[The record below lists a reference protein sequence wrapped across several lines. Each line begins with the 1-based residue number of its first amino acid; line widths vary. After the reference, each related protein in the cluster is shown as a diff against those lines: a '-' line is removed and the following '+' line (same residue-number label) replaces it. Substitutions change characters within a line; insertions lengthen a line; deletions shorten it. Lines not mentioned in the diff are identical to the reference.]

1 MLDSPVV
8 LRWLLRAA
16 GFSAYALLVLVVF
29 GLSGYVAFNQWVR
42 RGVTTVPELA
52 GLAEEDAVRLLAD
65 LGLAFRR
72 AETGRWSESVP
83 AGKVVETR
91 PRAGSFVKRGAAIE
105 GVVSLGTRRVT
116 VPELAGKA
124 TPAAQL
130 VLRGEGLEA
139 GTSYAVLSALG
150 TPGAVVAQDPPA
162 GLAVPA
168 GTRVDLLV
176 ALDSAGATYVMPDLV
191 YRRYDPVR
199 RAFEAGGFHFGN
211 VSFEPYEGVAEG
223 TVLRQQPL
231 PGHPLRRSDSIV
243 LVVASAPEVAP

>member
-16 GFSAYALLVLVVF
+16 GLTAYAFLVLVVF

-42 RGVTTVPELA
+42 RGVTTVPELT

-72 AETGRWSESVP
+72 AETGRWSESV
-83 AGKVVETR
+83 ATGRVVESR

-105 GVVSLGTRRVT
+105 GVLSLGARRIT

-139 GTSYAVLSALG
+139 GAAYSVLASLG
-150 TPGAVVAQDPPA
+150 VPGTVVAQDPPA
-162 GLAVPA
+162 GVAVPA

-176 ALDSAGATYVMPDLV
+176 ALDSAGASYVMPDLV

-199 RAFEAGGFHFGN
+199 RAFEARGFHFGN
-211 VSFEPYEGVAEG
+211 VTFEPYEGVAEG
-223 TVLRQQPL
+223 TILRQLPL
-231 PGHPLRRSDSIV
+231 PGHPLRRGDAIV
-243 LVVASAPEVAP
+243 LAVASAPGIAP

>member
-1 MLDSPVV
+1 V
-8 LRWLLRAA
+8 LRWLLRAV

-29 GLSGYVAFNQWVR
+29 GLSGFVAFNQWVR

-83 AGKVVETR
+83 TGRVVESR

-105 GVVSLGTRRVT
+105 AVVSLGTRRAT

-130 VLRGEGLEA
+130 VLRAEGLEA
-139 GTSYAVLSALG
+139 GASFSVLSALG
-150 TPGAVVAQDPPA
+150 APGTVVAQDPPA

-176 ALDSAGATYVMPDLV
+176 ALDTAGATYVMPDLI
-191 YRRYDPVR
+191 YRRYEPVR
-199 RAFEAGGFHFGN
+199 RSFESGGFHFGS
-211 VSFEPYEGVAEG
+211 VAFEPYEGVAEG

-231 PGHPLRRSDSIV
+231 PGHPLRRGDSIA